1 MGGGQVA
8 VLNRNSLKRVNL
20 INDLKEMMELAK
32 RIFGAKAFQAE
43 GIARTKAFRWECVC
57 HVEGPWWGCDGSD
70 WVKEM

>member
-32 RIFGAKAFQAE
+32 WTFGAKAFQAE
-43 GIARTKAFRWECVC
+43 GTARAKALRWECVC
-57 HVEGPWWGCDGSD
+57 YVEGPWWGCDGPD
-70 WVKEM
+70 WVKGI